1 MRYLKTFNQL
11 NESNIDFDA
20 EVESL
25 DKEWAEDGMTC
36 DATDVYD
43 ELIKRFGEGYSSQIS
58 TAIKDFYQV
67 DPETGESI

>member
-11 NESNIDFDA
+11 NESNIDFGA

-43 ELIKRFGEGYSSQIS
+43 ELIKRFGKGYYSQIS

-67 DPETGESI
+67 DPETGQSI